1 MSGRSPSR
9 LGDVAALVRSKNAGP
24 FLITFDILFS
34 DPAPYER
41 AKDLPLIDEATIADL
56 YGVRKED
63 VRIVFYDPALAIK
76 VTIPRHITSGDPLD
90 PDIYGAQQH
99 ALLVDL
105 PFSFS
110 EDNDRS

>member
-1 MSGRSPSR
+1 MSGQSPSR

-24 FLITFDILFS
+24 FLITFDILFGEL
-34 DPAPYER
+34 APYER

-56 YGVRKED
+56 YAVPEED

-76 VTIPRHITSGDPLD
+76 VTIPRHTTSGDPLD

-99 ALLVDL
+99 APLIDL
-105 PFSFS
+105 PFSVS
-110 EDNDRS
+110 EEDDPS